1 MPKIQL
7 TDIACPA
14 CGNRLTR
21 KEALA
26 IYSQV
31 HSMLLRGKTTPRKS
45 AAARENGK
53 KGGRPRK
60 HPANDE

>member
-1 MPKIQL
+1 MTPKL

-31 HSMLLRGKTTPRKS
+31 HSLLLKGKTTPRKS

-60 HPANDE
+60 HPVNDE

>member
-1 MPKIQL
+1 MPTQSL
-7 TDIACPA
+7 TEITCPA
-14 CGNRLTR
+14 CGNHLTR
-21 KEALA
+21 AEALR

-31 HSMLLRGKTTPRKS
+31 HSFLLKGKTTPRKS

-60 HPANDE
+60 HPVNDE

>member
-1 MPKIQL
+1 MPKLSL

-14 CGNRLTR
+14 CGNRLTK

-31 HSMLLRGKTTPRKS
+31 HSMLLKGKTTPRKS

-60 HPANDE
+60 NPAIDE

>member
-1 MPKIQL
+1 MTPKL
-7 TDIACPA
+7 TDITCPA

-21 KEALA
+21 AEALR

-31 HSMLLRGKTTPRKS
+31 HSFLLLGKTTPRKS

-60 HPANDE
+60 KPENNE

>member
-1 MPKIQL
+1 MSHQL
-7 TDIACPA
+7 ADIICPA

-31 HSMLLRGKTTPRKS
+31 HSMLLKGKTTPRKS

-60 HPANDE
+60 HPAIDE

>member
-1 MPKIQL
+1 MPTQSL
-7 TDIACPA
+7 TAITCPA
-14 CGNRLTR
+14 CGNRLTK
-21 KEALA
+21 KEALS

-60 HPANDE
+60 HHANDE

>member
-1 MPKIQL
+1 MAVSL
-7 TDIACPA
+7 TDITCPA

-60 HPANDE
+60 HPAIDK

>member
-1 MPKIQL
+1 MAYTL

-31 HSMLLRGKTTPRKS
+31 HSLLLKGKTTPRKS

-60 HPANDE
+60 HPAIDE